1 MSVLRNCTCG
11 GHRRRKF
18 LRSAGMT
25 HSTRSRHISQIRKFY
40 REAHTITQQHGR
52 IWYQREHDYALWLAQ
67 RTGHTPRIVCACLA
81 VLSPRCQWTR
91 VKGACGQLLS
101 GDVPSG
107 IFGRNLA
114 KAKTI
119 LTSRHSDLIDP
130 RQAPKTWAFWQN
142 LWRPYNHY
150 PVTLDSWMFQAHGL
164 PAKTGLCTYNALADA
179 YRTVARDLEL
189 VPNQLQAIVWL
200 HVKET

>member
-1 MSVLRNCTCG
+1 
-11 GHRRRKF
+11 
-18 LRSAGMT
+18 
-25 HSTRSRHISQIRKFY
+25 
-40 REAHTITQQHGR
+40 
-52 IWYQREHDYALWLAQ
+52 
-67 RTGHTPRIVCACLA
+67 
-81 VLSPRCQWTR
+81 

-107 IFGRNLA
+107 IFGRSLA
-114 KAKTI
+114 KADEI

-164 PAKTGLCTYNALADA
+164 PANAGLRTYNALADA

-200 HVKET
+200 HVKGS